1 MKKLIT
7 LTILFFCVSNPVW
20 GEEKL
25 VSKVIQ
31 PDLEQALSQLKKD
44 EFLRIIIRLQDQMHP
59 GARRALLASSHD
71 KRFDRNYRRKAI
83 TAALRAYAKDS
94 QRPVLNALKRLERQN
109 LVKNIRPLWISNV
122 IGLEAQ
128 KGTIEEIVKLGGIE
142 YIKQDIKRPA
152 LMQVP
157 AWSVNQINAD
167 NVWTNPGLTGNGVV
181 VAVIDTG
188 MDLDHPD
195 LINRL
200 WINAGE
206 DTNGDGRFTA
216 ADNNNSDD
224 DGNGYIDDV
233 VGWDLEN
240 NDNNPDDW
248 HGHGTHVSGTIA
260 GDGTG
265 GTATG
270 VAPGARLIVLAY
282 SATIGV
288 GQTEAWE
295 GMQYALD
302 NGADIVNLSSGWK
315 DTWAPDYK
323 TWRDN
328 TDVLTDAG
336 VLFVVAAGNDTP
348 HVAAPGDVLTPA
360 RAPRA
365 LALGATDNTD
375 TIAGF
380 SGQGPTSWQTVAGYN
395 DYIHPPG
402 LLKPDVSAPGV
413 SVNSTQNGGGYVN
426 GPIWSG
432 TSMAAPHAAGTAALL
447 LEEDS
452 TLLPHELM
460 YIIRETAADQGT
472 AGPDN
477 VYGYGRIDALAAVNL
492 VYNHTPVYDLSVT
505 GTNAIWTTT
514 DIWVDN
520 NDDGTPDDPVANTNN
535 HLYARIRN
543 IGGQAVGNA
552 EIKFYYADVGTVGI
566 SGFDPDN
573 DGDPDDGNFN
583 YIDSYFVPVIGP
595 AGSSQDTMVGVVH
608 WNVPTPTT
616 DHWCVGIGIVAPN
629 PPNAVEANRTNNKAF
644 RNFFN
649 IIIAY
654 DQVYTFKFYVYPHP
668 MQPEKPFDLQII
680 RRDLPKEFGV
690 EFAIEQPIAKDWFQ
704 RVQGF
709 EPVKKRF
716 IAGEEWRDE
725 ELTLQHREI
734 KYDYLRMTED
744 RGILGRIATPKGK
757 PVLVGLMI
765 QAPSRR
771 LAEKMK
777 PVKGDQLLVINAVN
791 GKGAFGGLTLKV
803 DLDRGRGKVEKPKL
817 QLYQIKVKDAIEAGL
832 VKQEIGLV
840 PERFYGGTFY
850 YYGDREINNRLRE
863 FGYEPTV
870 ADPNELT
877 HQYILVAVKD
887 PKVEMQKAGLRVL
900 RRRDQD
906 WIVQATPQQIRFL
919 EKAGYTIIK
928 EVPGEEIRPRQ
939 VKIYL
944 GNKEDFREVAPYL
957 DDYYNISHD
966 EKRGLYVVTGAAW
979 EDMIGEL
986 REKGYSVVYDANG
999 GP

>member
-7 LTILFFCVSNPVW
+7 LTILIFCISN
-20 GEEKL
+20 
-25 VSKVIQ
+25 
-31 PDLEQALSQLKKD
+31 QLKQD
-44 EFLRIIIRLQDQMHP
+44 DYLRIIIRLQDQMHP

-71 KRFDRNYRRKAI
+71 KKFDRNYRRKAI

-94 QRPVLNALKRLERQN
+94 QRPILNALKKLERQDM
-109 LVKNIRPLWISNV
+109 VKNIRPLWISNV
-122 IGLEAQ
+122 IGLEAR
-128 KGTIEEIVKLGGIE
+128 KSTIDKIAKLKGIE
-142 YIKQDIKRPA
+142 HIKQDIKRPA

-195 LINRL
+195 LVNRL

-206 DTNGDGRFTA
+206 DFNGDGQFTA

-233 VGWDLEN
+233 VGWDLV
-240 NDNNPDDW
+240 NDDNDPDDW
-248 HGHGTHVSGTIA
+248 HGHGTHVSGSIA

-270 VAPGARLIVLAY
+270 VAPGAQLMVLAY
-282 SATIGV
+282 SATLTT
-288 GQTEAWE
+288 GQTEIWE

-315 DTWAPDYK
+315 DAWTPDYK

-336 VLFVVAAGNDTP
+336 VLFVVAAGNDSP
-348 HVAAPGDVLTPA
+348 HVPAPGDVLTPA

-375 TIAGF
+375 TIWG
-380 SGQGPTSWQTVAGYN
+380 SSSQGPTSWQTVVGYN

-402 LLKPDVSAPGV
+402 LLKPDVSAPGF
-413 SVNSTQNGGGYVN
+413 SVRSTRNGGGYEN
-426 GPIWSG
+426 RNG
-432 TSMAAPHAAGTAALL
+432 TSMASPHAAGMAALL

-460 YIIRETAADQGT
+460 YIIRETAADQGV

-477 VYGYGRIDALAAVNL
+477 VYGYGRIDALAGVNL

-505 GTNAIWTTT
+505 GTNAVWTTT

-543 IGGQAVGNA
+543 IGGQAAGNA

-573 DGDPDDGNFN
+573 D
-583 YIDSYFVPVIGP
+583 YFVPVIGP
-595 AGSSQDTMVGVVH
+595 SGSSQDTMVGVVN

-649 IIIAY
+649 IIVTY
-654 DQVYTFKFYVYPHP
+654 SQVYTFKFYVYPHP
-668 MQPEKPFDLQII
+668 RHPREPFDLQII
-680 RRDLPKEFGV
+680 RRGLPREFDV
-690 EFAIEQPIAKDWFQ
+690 EFAIEQPIAEKWF
-704 RVQGF
+704 RKIDGF
-709 EPVKKRF
+709 KPIKKNF
-716 IAGEEWRDE
+716 MAGREWKDE
-725 ELTLQHREI
+725 ELALQHREI
-734 KYDYLRMTED
+734 KYDYLRMTKG
-744 RGILGRIATPKGK
+744 RGILGGIATPRGK
-757 PVLVGLMI
+757 PVLVSLMI
-765 QAPSRR
+765 KAPSKRV
-771 LAEKMK
+771 AEKMK
-777 PVKGDQLLVINAVN
+777 WIKRDQLLVINAVN
-791 GKGAFGGLTLKV
+791 EKGAFGGLTLKV
-803 DLDRGRGKVEKPKL
+803 NLDRGRDDIEKPKR

-832 VKQEIGLV
+832 IKQEIGLV
-840 PERFYGGTFY
+840 PERFQNGEFY
-850 YYGDREINNRLRE
+850 YYGDRELNNRLRE
-863 FGYEPTV
+863 FGYEPAET
-870 ADPNELT
+870 DPNELI
-877 HQYILVAVKD
+877 HKYIIVKVKD
-887 PKVEMQKAGLRVL
+887 PKIELQKAGLRVL
-900 RRRDQD
+900 RHRDQD
-906 WIVQATPQQIRFL
+906 WIVQATPKQIRFL

-928 EVPGEEIRPRQ
+928 DVPGEEIRPRQ

-944 GNKEDFREVAPYL
+944 GNKQDLREVAPFL
-957 DDYYNISHD
+957 DDYYNISYN

-986 REKGYSVVYDANG
+986 RKKGYSVVYDTNG
-999 GP
+999 GL